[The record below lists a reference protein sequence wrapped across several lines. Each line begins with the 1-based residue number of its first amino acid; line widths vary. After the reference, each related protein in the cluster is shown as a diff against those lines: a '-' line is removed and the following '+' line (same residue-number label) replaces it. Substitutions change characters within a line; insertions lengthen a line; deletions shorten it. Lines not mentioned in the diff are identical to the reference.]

1 MRKKRI
7 LFLLLLLLG
16 VSILWAGRLQKERTG
31 TAENLTEEENLSSD
45 VQEMPQET
53 ADITPVQR
61 MTQMQGAK
69 EPAREVQD
77 TQEGLF
83 YYEALSDA
91 EKEAYCQIYTA
102 LISRQKETLSIL
114 DSGRAEVLYQY
125 VLNDHPEIFY
135 SSSFSM
141 EGRERNG
148 VLSSLSVQPVYTMTT
163 AAGKATADRS
173 DHDSSSDIDA
183 CRAGCLRTGQ
193 ICV

>member
-31 TAENLTEEENLSSD
+31 TAENLTKEENLSSD

-83 YYEALSDA
+83 YYEALSD
-91 EKEAYCQIYTA
+91 
-102 LISRQKETLSIL
+102 
-114 DSGRAEVLYQY
+114 
-125 VLNDHPEIFY
+125 
-135 SSSFSM
+135 
-141 EGRERNG
+141 
-148 VLSSLSVQPVYTMTT
+148 
-163 AAGKATADRS
+163 
-173 DHDSSSDIDA
+173 
-183 CRAGCLRTGQ
+183 
-193 ICV
+193 